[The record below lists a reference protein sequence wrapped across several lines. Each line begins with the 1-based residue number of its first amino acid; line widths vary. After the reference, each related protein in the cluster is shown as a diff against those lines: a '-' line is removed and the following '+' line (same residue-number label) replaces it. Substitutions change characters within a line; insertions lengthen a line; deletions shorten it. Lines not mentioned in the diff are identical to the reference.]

1 MGRKLGT
8 MRALDAYPTSRKCPQ
23 MPTVADAGPA
33 LLDLLFPPRCVAC
46 GARGAVLCG
55 ECRARIQPPIPP
67 RCPRC
72 GGPLPADGARCSLC
86 AAGHAPHAL
95 DRLIAAS
102 VYEGAARK
110 AILALKFEGQRR
122 AAVPLAALLAAA
134 VREAGERVDVI
145 VPVPLH
151 QSRQRARGYNQ
162 AELLARRCARLLGV
176 PCRAETLVRTRATP
190 PQVGLSLVDR
200 RRNIAGA
207 FALADPTRTGDLAG
221 RRIALI
227 DDVATTGSTLD
238 AAAGALRAAS
248 PAAIL
253 GLAVARPNRF
263 DGDNDG
269 DGAPPASE
277 RSAR

>member
-1 MGRKLGT
+1 MP
-8 MRALDAYPTSRKCPQ
+8 ALT
-23 MPTVADAGPA
+23 DAGA
-33 LLDLLFPPRCVAC
+33 SLLDLIFPPRCVAC

-55 ECRARIQPPIPP
+55 VCRARILPPRPP

-72 GGPLPADGARCSLC
+72 GGPLPSEGTRCPVC
-86 AAGHAPHAL
+86 AAGHGPRAL

-122 AAVPLAALLAAA
+122 VAGPLAELLAAM
-134 VREAGERVDVI
+134 VREAGEHPDVI

-151 QSRQRARGYNQ
+151 GSRRRARGYNQ

-176 PCRAETLVRTRATP
+176 PCRTDALVRTRATP

-207 FALADPTRTGDLAG
+207 FALVDGTRGASLAG
-221 RRIALI
+221 RRVALL
-227 DDVATTGSTLD
+227 DDVTTTGSTLD
-238 AAAGALRAAS
+238 AAAAALRGAG

-253 GLAVARPNRF
+253 GLAVARPEHP
-263 DGDNDG
+263 GDDSTP
-269 DGAPPASE
+269 DARD